1 MLAGI
6 GAAHFLSRRFDEAV
20 EKLLPAVEENPT
32 WPTPHRFLAATYA
45 HMGRIEEAHEI
56 VDRLRAVSPLV
67 LGSGQL
73 RKPEHQELLLS
84 GLRLAM
90 GESA

>member
-1 MLAGI
+1 
-6 GAAHFLSRRFDEAV
+6 
-20 EKLLPAVEENPT
+20 
-32 WPTPHRFLAATYA
+32 
-45 HMGRIEEAHEI
+45 MGRIEEAHEI

-90 GESA
+90 GETN